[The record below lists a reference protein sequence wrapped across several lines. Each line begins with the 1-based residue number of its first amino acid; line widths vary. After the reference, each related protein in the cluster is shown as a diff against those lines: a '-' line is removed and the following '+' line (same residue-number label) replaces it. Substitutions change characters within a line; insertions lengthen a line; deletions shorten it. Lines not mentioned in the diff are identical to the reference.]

1 MTIDQLRIL
10 LRIEAE
16 LTELLEELRT
26 VIAVALIDVQRDA
39 PEPSRHNSLIS
50 SLNAVE

>member
-1 MTIDQLRIL
+1 MDTMTADQLRVL

-26 VIAVALIDVQRDA
+26 VIAAALIDVQRNA
-39 PEPSRHNSLIS
+39 PASQHDVHQSGR
-50 SLNAVE
+50 